1 MYFNFLTEFKICNLF
16 LKAKNVL
23 KCFITFMYLIHW
35 ALNKVLII
43 TNVLLHVQSLSDIK
57 KKTFVGK
64 WNVPI
69 STYCHISRDHFL
81 DNRTGQYSQ
90 KNHSRKS
97 FNEKWK
103 VKARGIIQIGQAWIG
118 QGSLNAVF
126 VIVW

>member
-1 MYFNFLTEFKICNLF
+1 MLYYIYVFNTLSIKQS
-16 LKAKNVL
+16 
-23 KCFITFMYLIHW
+23 
-35 ALNKVLII
+35 
-43 TNVLLHVQSLSDIK
+43 TNNHECASPCTKPLRYKK

-103 VKARGIIQIGQAWIG
+103 VKARGIIQIGQA
-118 QGSLNAVF
+118 
-126 VIVW
+126 